1 VYTKKQTPFGLI
13 SKAVFN
19 ELRKAGWSPGRDE
32 EHIVKDYCQRP
43 GSQWVPAAGL
53 FIRSFGGLSFYGKL
67 WPWKKPLWDQD
78 LIDLKKRIA
87 KAVGSKVVPV
97 ASSGYMSEGC
107 VVWVDEGG
115 RYYATNREEMIFIG
129 SINPIIK

>member
-1 VYTKKQTPFGLI
+1 VGSCRWHVYSQ
-13 SKAVFN
+13 
-19 ELRKAGWSPGRDE
+19 LRE
-32 EHIVKDYCQRP
+32 
-43 GSQWVPAAGL
+43 
-53 FIRSFGGLSFYGKL
+53 LSFYGKL

-87 KAVGSKVVPV
+87 KVVGSKVVPV

-129 SINPIIK
+129 SSIAALLEVLLGEAPLSEPPPELKDKLIKGYEGIDE